1 VFKETGLSIVCV
13 SAAVSISCLP
23 LYMVAEKWQKTE
35 RDIQKRLAPKIA
47 KIKTF
52 SKGDEQYMLL
62 SAYYR
67 QNHYHPVYALR
78 SSVGL
83 LIQIP
88 FFIAAYSYL
97 SHLELLK
104 GSSFL
109 FIADL
114 GKPDKLLPIIGGIN
128 LLPVLMTLINITA
141 GAVYARGFGLRD
153 KVQLYGMA
161 IVFLVLLYNSPSG
174 LVLYWTLNNIFSLFK
189 NIYIKIK
196 YHGKHLI
203 LFAIISFCC
212 FIFSYHTIFSL
223 HGAIRVRNLIAVL
236 SIIIGIFPWIALLF
250 LKQKN
255 KINYISPWTQKE
267 TLFLYV
273 SSLLVIFTAAGVF
286 IPSMLIA
293 SSPQEF
299 SFIDTITSP
308 LYFIYLTFIQAFGL
322 FLLWPSVIYFLFSEN
337 VKKIF
342 SIFAVVFSFSVLF
355 NIFLFP
361 GNYGPISKEM
371 VFSGNATHNLKEII
385 LNFSILT
392 LVSLIILFIYLKGV
406 KKILLFSNTTL
417 FASLLLFS
425 TINIFKIS
433 GEFNKLSSYYIP
445 ETIDEETLN
454 PIFSF
459 SKSGKNVIV
468 IMLDMAQSSFIPY
481 IFEESPEL
489 NQSFSGFVY
498 YPNTVS
504 FNGWTRG
511 GAPPIFGGYEYTP
524 KGINNRP
531 DISLSRKFNEALLL
545 LPRLFSTAS
554 FSAAITDPP
563 YADDNWIP
571 NLEIFND
578 EINIS
583 SYITDGVYTDIWL
596 NRNNIILPP
605 NSEVLKRNILWYSIF
620 RQFPLAFRQGIY
632 FKGSWCAPYSNFRMR
647 MFINGYSVL
656 DLLPE
661 LTNIADSNENF
672 AILMT
677 NNTTHENLFL
687 QAPSYTPQFV
697 VTNYGSGRFCKE
709 DWYHV
714 NASAIKRLSDF
725 FNFLKLNDIY
735 DNTRII
741 IVSDHARLESSY
753 VTRTSLPFHL
763 EQFNSVLLFKD
774 FNEKG
779 NLRTDMSFMSTADV
793 PSLAIE
799 GILEN
804 PINPFTGNSVT
815 AGAKKDPL
823 LILIR
828 RLENKNENEI
838 LITPHNSYYV
848 QENIFDEKNWVKPQ
862 NSP

>member
-1 VFKETGLSIVCV
+1 
-13 SAAVSISCLP
+13 
-23 LYMVAEKWQKTE
+23 MVAEKWQKIE

-78 SSVGL
+78 SSIGL

-97 SHLELLK
+97 SHLELLN

-114 GKPDKLLPIIGGIN
+114 GKPDKLLPIADGIN

-141 GAVYARGFGLRD
+141 GAVYTRGFGLKD
-153 KVQLYGMA
+153 KVQLYGIA
-161 IVFLVLLYNSPSG
+161 VVFLILLYNSPSG
-174 LVLYWTLNNIFSLFK
+174 LVLYWTLNNVFSLFK

-196 YHGKHLI
+196 YHAKHLI

-212 FIFSYHTIFSL
+212 SIFSYHTIFSL
-223 HGAIRVRNLIAVL
+223 HGALRVRILIAVL

-250 LKQKN
+250 FKKKN
-255 KINYISPWTQKE
+255 KINYLSPWTQKE

-273 SSLLVIFTAAGVF
+273 TSLLVICAAAGIF
-286 IPSMLIA
+286 IPSMLIV

-299 SFIDTITSP
+299 SFIDSIISP
-308 LYFIYLTFIQAFGL
+308 LDFIYFPFIQSFGL
-322 FLLWPSVIYFLFSEN
+322 FLLWPFVIYFLFSEN

-342 SIFAVVFSFSVLF
+342 SIFTIVFSFSVLF

-371 VFSGNATHNLKEII
+371 VFTGNATHNLKEIVF
-385 LNFSILT
+385 NFSILIM
-392 LVSLIILFIYLKGV
+392 VSLIILFIYLKGI
-406 KKILLFSNTTL
+406 KRILLFSNITL
-417 FASLLLFS
+417 LAALLSFS
-425 TINIFKIS
+425 AINIFKIS
-433 GEFNKLSSYYIP
+433 GEFNKLSSYYTP

-454 PIFSF
+454 PIFTL

-468 IMLDMAQSSFIPY
+468 IMLDMAQSSFMPY
-481 IFEESPEL
+481 IFEENPEL
-489 NQSFSGFVY
+489 NQSFSGFIY

-524 KGINNRP
+524 EGINNRP
-531 DISLSRKFNEALLL
+531 NISLSRKFNEALLL
-545 LPRLFSTAS
+545 LPRLFSTSS
-554 FSAAITDPP
+554 FSVTTTDPP

-620 RQFPLAFRQGIY
+620 RQVPLAFRQGIY
-632 FKGSWCAPYSNFRMR
+632 FKGSWCAPHSNFRMR

-661 LTNIADSNENF
+661 LTNIANSEKNF
-672 AILMT
+672 AVIMT

-687 QAPSYTPQFV
+687 QAPSYTPQLIV
-697 VTNYGSGRFCKE
+697 NNYGVGRFNKE

-714 NASAIKRLSDF
+714 NAAAIKRLSDF
-725 FNFLKLNDIY
+725 FDFLKLNDIY

-741 IVSDHARLESSY
+741 IVSDHGRLESSY
-753 VTRTSLPFHL
+753 VTKTSLPFHL

-774 FNEKG
+774 FNGNG

-799 GILEN
+799 GIIEN
-804 PINPFTGNSVT
+804 PINPFTGSSITSGV
-815 AGAKKDPL
+815 KEKPL
-823 LILIR
+823 LILIH
-828 RLENKNENEI
+828 RLRNKNENEI
-838 LITPHNSYYV
+838 LISPKNSYYV
-848 QENIFDEKNWVKPQ
+848 HENIFDEGNWVKP
-862 NSP
+862 